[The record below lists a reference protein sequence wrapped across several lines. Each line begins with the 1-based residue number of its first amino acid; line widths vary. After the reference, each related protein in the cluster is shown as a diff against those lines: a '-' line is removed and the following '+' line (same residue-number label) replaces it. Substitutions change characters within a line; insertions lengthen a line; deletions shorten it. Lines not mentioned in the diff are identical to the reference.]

1 MTTSRRLA
9 LLPGLLALFAL
20 YLLIPWSTASA
31 QQASQEDT
39 CPADSAPTPTVVE
52 VGAVPIVVEST
63 TDEYFVLY
71 VRHDLDADTTIEVP
85 VRVTL
90 GQDGATTL
98 TESLE
103 ALPKER
109 YRVEKYLVSDPAD
122 VDGDCTDDITEL
134 ADPVGM
140 NPVNPVPTMRFD
152 DGAAAIPNRETYVS
166 LAYKGEIGAID
177 RHLAGWEAVKFHMV
191 DMNTDRPSV
200 YFMNTKTYQRHD
212 DFQVAV
218 GLEVDPLHGHETM
231 VGEMVYHPKAV
242 APDGS
247 LGVYRFQFGA
257 NGVYSFKEISYA
269 FTVLAASMPLLE
281 DNLAYYPMWS
291 KAVPRYH
298 KDKSLYDDSRVDVL
312 LAEDIAFDLDFISLN
327 RGRGFGFL
335 RAMSLGERPNP
346 RDIVI
351 YDALPNELPRVAGI
365 ITTVPQTPL
374 SHVNLRAVQ
383 DGVPNAFIR
392 DALEAPDVEDLIGSY
407 VQYLV
412 GSTTYYVF
420 AASPSEVDAHYADSR
435 PSEPQT
441 PERDLTV
448 TEITPLSDIEFDDWD
463 AFGVKAANM
472 AVLGTLDFPEN
483 TVPDGYAV
491 PFYFYDEFMKHNGFY
506 DDVKE
511 LLADPNFQS
520 DFDTQEKELKKLR
533 KKIKKG
539 ETPEWMTGAL
549 EEMHAGFPAG
559 TSLRYR
565 SSTNNEDL
573 PGFSGAGLY
582 DSKTQHPDET
592 EEDGIAKSLKQVYAS
607 LWNFRAFTEREFY
620 RVDHLAAAMGVLV
633 HPNYSDELA
642 NGVAV
647 SFDPIRMRYGN
658 YYVNSQLGED
668 LVTNPDAHSA
678 PEEILLHQGG
688 EYTVLATSNQVQ
700 RGQLLMS
707 DAQMD
712 QLRRHLELIHDEFA
726 ELYGVEADEPF
737 AMEIEFKITSDDIL
751 SIKQARPWVFGDD
764 APPENSPATGAPTIS
779 GTAQVDETLTADTS
793 GITDADGLTNVS
805 YSYQWIAN
813 DGTTDTD
820 IENATAATY
829 TLVTADEGK
838 TIKVRMSFTDD
849 RGYEETLTSAAT
861 ATVAGRPNAPATGAP
876 TISGTA
882 QVGETLTADTSG
894 ITDAEG
900 LTNVSYSY
908 QWIANDG
915 TTDTDIE
922 NATATTYTLV
932 TADEGK
938 TIKVRVGFT
947 DDANNEETL
956 TSAPTEA
963 VEAKPNSPATG
974 APTIDGTAQVGET
987 LTALANGITDEDGL
1001 DDVSYSYQ
1009 WVSNDGTT
1017 DTDISGQTGSTYTL
1031 VSADG
1036 GKTIKVRVGFTD
1048 DANNSETLTSEA
1060 TATVPTTDE
1069 WWADML
1075 VVDYGTGAIGA
1086 ASADLFSNSGGNAGL
1101 QAKWLW
1107 YYSPERKL
1115 RLAFTDNVPSIS
1127 DLTLLVGDVAL
1138 ALQGGDAT
1146 FTWEDVDVDW
1156 EDGQTLTAR
1165 IVRDWTSAVVALN
1178 SPATGAPTIDGTAQ
1192 VGETLTADVSGVN
1205 DADGLDDVSYSY
1217 QWVSNDGTTDTDI
1230 QDATDSTYTLT
1241 DSDEGKA
1248 IKVKVSFTDD
1258 ADHEETLTSAAT
1270 AAVAAKPNSPATG
1283 APTID
1288 GTARVGETLTALA
1301 NGITDEDGLDDV
1313 SYSYQW
1319 VSNDGTTDTD
1329 IQDATDSAY
1338 TLTDSDEGKAIKVK
1352 VSFTDDA
1359 GHEETLTSA
1368 ATAAVAAKPNS
1379 PATGLPAIG
1388 GTPQVGETL
1397 TADTSGIT
1405 DADGLTNVSYSYQWI
1420 RSDNGAAA
1428 DIGGQ
1433 TASTYTLADSDAG
1446 KTIKVRVSFTDDA
1459 DHEETLTSAATD
1471 TVAATKPG
1479 VPGHPK
1485 VFPHDAEA
1493 LDVYWEAPASD
1504 GGSDITGYKVQ
1515 WKESAD
1521 SWETPAD
1528 VSEATA
1534 SGTIHTITGLTDGV
1548 EYSVRVLATNG
1559 VGDSPPSVEQTGTPR
1574 ETKAPEMVRPR
1585 VDGAT
1590 LKVLYDE
1597 ALDEGSAPPTDS
1609 FDVRVACTC
1618 DDTTWLD
1625 EEAKRAVESVSVDG
1639 DMVVLTLV
1647 SAATSEDVVVVSY
1660 TPPSDAA
1667 TARTRDLAGNA
1678 AAGFSAT
1685 QTLNDTEE
1693 VPRPNSPAT
1702 GLPTISGTAQVGQIL
1717 TAYISGIS
1725 DDDGLTNVSYSY
1737 QWIAGGSDIA
1747 GATGSSY
1754 TLKDVQKGQTIQVR
1768 VSFRDDADNDETL
1781 TSDAT
1786 ATVVGPPLTV
1796 RLVFPVAGH
1805 HGASNVFTFD
1815 IRFSEEFPLSYK
1827 TLRDLAFT
1835 VSGGEVL
1842 KAQRLDKPSNIK
1854 WRIMVRPDSSEDVTI
1869 VLPATTD
1876 CEAQGAIC
1884 TEDGRKLSNRLEF
1897 TVSGSVKG
1905 DS

>member
-1 MTTSRRLA
+1 M
-9 LLPGLLALFAL
+9 
-20 YLLIPWSTASA
+20 
-31 QQASQEDT
+31 
-39 CPADSAPTPTVVE
+39 VE

-71 VRHDLDADTTIEVP
+71 VRHDLDADTTFEVP
-85 VRVTL
+85 VGVTL

-140 NPVNPVPTMRFD
+140 NPVNPVPTMSFD

-166 LAYKGEIGAID
+166 LAYKSDSGID
-177 RHLAGWEAVKFHMV
+177 IHLRNLEAVKFHMV
-191 DMNTDRPSV
+191 DMNTARPSV

-212 DFQVAV
+212 DFSAAV
-218 GLEVDPLHGHETM
+218 GLEVNPFHGHETM
-231 VGEMVYHPKAV
+231 IAEMVYHPKAV

-257 NGVYSFKEISYA
+257 NDVYSFKEISYA

-351 YDALPNELPRVAGI
+351 YETLPNDLPRVAGI

-383 DGVPNAFIR
+383 DGVPNAFVR
-392 DALEAPDVEDLIGSY
+392 DALEAPDIEGLIGSY

-412 GSTTYYVF
+412 GSTSYYVF

-448 TEITPLSDIEFDDWD
+448 TEITPLSDIEFDDWN
-463 AFGVKAANM
+463 AFGVKAANV

-539 ETPEWMTGAL
+539 ETPGWIIAAL

-688 EYTVLATSNQVQ
+688 EYTVLATSNQMQ

-712 QLRRHLELIHDEFA
+712 QLRRHLELVHDEFA

-764 APPENSPATGAPTIS
+764 APSENSPATGAPTISGTAQVNETLTADPSGIADADGLISLLYSYQWIRNDGTTETDIEDAASSTYTLSDADVGKTIRVRVSFTDDRGYEETLTSAATTAVTRPNSPATGAPTIS
-779 GTAQVDETLTADTS
+779 GTAQVDETLTADVS
-793 GITDADGLTNVS
+793 GIADADGLDNVS

-813 DGTTDTD
+813 DASADTD
-820 IENATAATY
+820 ISGQTGSTY
-829 TLVTADEGK
+829 TLVSADVGK
-838 TIKVRMSFTDD
+838 TIQVRVGFDDD
-849 RGYEETLTSAAT
+849 RGHEENLVSAAT
-861 ATVAGRPNAPATGAP
+861 TAVQPRPNSPATGAP

-882 QVGETLTADTSG
+882 QVGETLTADVSG
-894 ITDAEG
+894 IADADG
-900 LTNVSYSY
+900 LTSVSYSY
-908 QWIANDG
+908 QWIAND
-915 TTDTDIE
+915 
-922 NATATTYTLV
+922 A
-932 TADEGK
+932 
-938 TIKVRVGFT
+938 
-947 DDANNEETL
+947 
-956 TSAPTEA
+956 SA
-963 VEAKPNSPATG
+963 G
-974 APTIDGTAQVGET
+974 
-987 LTALANGITDEDGL
+987 
-1001 DDVSYSYQ
+1001 
-1009 WVSNDGTT
+1009 
-1017 DTDISGQTGSTYTL
+1017 TDISGQTGSTYTL
-1031 VSADG
+1031 VSADV
-1036 GKTIKVRVGFTD
+1036 GKTIRVRVGFDD

-1060 TATVPTTDE
+1060 TATVPTADE
-1069 WWADML
+1069 WWADMS

-1115 RLAFTDNVPSIS
+1115 RLAFTENIPGVD
-1127 DLTLLVGDVAL
+1127 DLTLQVGDVAL
-1138 ALQGGDAT
+1138 ALQPGDAT
-1146 FTWEDVDVDW
+1146 YSWEDVDVDW

-1165 IVRDWTSAVVALN
+1165 IVHARASTVV
-1178 SPATGAPTIDGTAQ
+1178 
-1192 VGETLTADVSGVN
+1192 V
-1205 DADGLDDVSYSY
+1205 
-1217 QWVSNDGTTDTDI
+1217 
-1230 QDATDSTYTLT
+1230 
-1241 DSDEGKA
+1241 
-1248 IKVKVSFTDD
+1248 
-1258 ADHEETLTSAAT
+1258 
-1270 AAVAAKPNSPATG
+1270 PNSPATG
-1283 APTID
+1283 APIIG
-1288 GTARVGETLTALA
+1288 GTAQAGETLTALT
-1301 NGITDEDGLDDV
+1301 N
-1313 SYSYQW
+1313 
-1319 VSNDGTTDTD
+1319 
-1329 IQDATDSAY
+1329 
-1338 TLTDSDEGKAIKVK
+1338 
-1352 VSFTDDA
+1352 
-1359 GHEETLTSA
+1359 
-1368 ATAAVAAKPNS
+1368 
-1379 PATGLPAIG
+1379 
-1388 GTPQVGETL
+1388 
-1397 TADTSGIT
+1397 GIT
-1405 DADGLTNVSYSYQWI
+1405 DADGLTSPTYSYQWLAANVEI
-1420 RSDNGAAA
+1420 AGAAN
-1428 DIGGQ
+1428 
-1433 TASTYTLADSDAG
+1433 STYTLTDEDVG
-1446 KTIKVRVSFTDDA
+1446 KGIKVQVSFTDDA
-1459 DHEETLTSAATD
+1459 DNQESLTSADTD

-1479 VPGHPK
+1479 VPGHLN
-1485 VFPHDAEA
+1485 VFPHDAGA
-1493 LDVYWEAPASD
+1493 LDVYWEAPAND
-1504 GGSDITGYKVQ
+1504 GGSAITGYKVQ

-1521 SWETPAD
+1521 SWDTPAD

-1534 SGTIHTITGLTDGV
+1534 SGTIHTITGLTGGV

-1559 VGDSPPSVEQTGTPR
+1559 VGDSPPSVEQTVTPR
-1574 ETKAPEMVRPR
+1574 ETRAPEMVRPR

-1597 ALDEGSAPPTDS
+1597 ALDEGSAPPADS

-1639 DMVVLTLV
+1639 DTVVLTLV

-1678 AAGFSAT
+1678 AAGFNAT
-1685 QTLNDTEE
+1685 EVFNDT
-1693 VPRPNSPAT
+1693 
-1702 GLPTISGTAQVGQIL
+1702 
-1717 TAYISGIS
+1717 
-1725 DDDGLTNVSYSY
+1725 
-1737 QWIAGGSDIA
+1737 
-1747 GATGSSY
+1747 
-1754 TLKDVQKGQTIQVR
+1754 
-1768 VSFRDDADNDETL
+1768 DETAESEKSGEPEE
-1781 TSDAT
+1781 TT
-1786 ATVVGPPLTV
+1786 EGETPLTV
-1796 RLVFPVAGH
+1796 GLEAATESHNGTD
-1805 HGASNVFTFD
+1805 AFTFE
-1815 IRFSEEFPLSYK
+1815 IRFSEELPLSYK

-1842 KAQRLDKPSNIK
+1842 KAQRLDKPSNIR
-1854 WRIMVRPDSSEDVTI
+1854 WLITVEPDSNGDVAV
-1869 VLPATTD
+1869 VLPETTD
-1876 CEAQGAIC
+1876 CDADGAVC
-1884 TEDGRKLSNRLEF
+1884 TADGRKLSKRLEF
-1897 TVSGSVKG
+1897 TVSGPG
-1905 DS
+1905 Q